1 MLCDDVI
8 RKLTESDGWRD
19 EAALAEHLAGC
30 SACAEWLDRAQRLEK
45 LWDTTRPAEPLPQT
59 WDVVWSSVNAHLD
72 QPNAVERNGSGLH
85 LADFPR
91 ALPERRESS
100 EPAFAPSRTR
110 RWRGLAAAG
119 MIGLAQAAALLL
131 AVGVSWHVP
140 VKAPEA
146 WPGLPEAKADVE
158 VGEGQVVVIRS
169 EGPKVD
175 VVDLTA
181 LETPHLVPSIFT
193 LLPGMYAA
201 VDFRLPERSS
211 GMDRWYLVHAEFESF
226 SNSEIELE
234 EGQVV
239 VIRSE
244 GSKVDVIDLVA
255 QEAPKPGLASADL
268 SNWRELID
276 LTARETICS
285 LDRWDLVLNV
295 FESMTSS
302 SLAMAE

>member
-19 EAALAEHLAGC
+19 EPALAEHLAGC

-45 LWDTTRPAEPLPQT
+45 LWDATRPAEPLPQT

-85 LADFPR
+85 LVEFLR
-91 ALPERRESS
+91 AMPERREFS
-100 EPAFAPSRTR
+100 EPAFAPSHTR
-110 RWRGLAAAG
+110 RWRGPAAAG
-119 MIGLAQAAALLL
+119 MVGLAQAAALLL
-131 AVGVSWHVP
+131 AIGLSWHVP
-140 VKAPEA
+140 IKVPDTL
-146 WPGLPEAKADVE
+146 PGLTEANVE
-158 VGEGQVVVIRS
+158 VGEGQKVVIRS
-169 EGPKVD
+169 VGSKVD
-175 VVDLTA
+175 VIDLTA
-181 LETPHLVPSIFT
+181 LETPQSIPSIIAF
-193 LLPGMYAA
+193 LPGMYAA
-201 VDFRLPERSS
+201 ALFTSPETPS
-211 GMDRWYLVHAEFESF
+211 GMDRWYQVHTEFESF
-226 SNSEIELE
+226 LNSEIELE

-255 QEAPKPGLASADL
+255 QEAPKSGLASADL

-276 LTARETICS
+276 LTARETTSS

-295 FESMTSS
+295 FESMAGPT
-302 SLAMAE
+302 LAMTE